1 MAGTQLDPGK
11 VKRPIQLLA
20 VMVAGLVLLVGLFL
34 TAAAKVENPPW
45 AAGMLL
51 ITAVAIV
58 PVFVGVVVLMWTK
71 FRVHLQ
77 DDHYYAE
84 WLKRQEKAFRG
95 FKAENTSARPVAQ
108 VDPAAT
114 ALQGEPRRI
123 KRYEE
128 NQGVFLI
135 HRWRPSTTP
144 GQIADVVIE
153 PAQHREGPLSAGLVE
168 SVTYYLGPQFFGG
181 KSVVKKDLRENFR
194 LEISAYGPALCLAE
208 LRIKGRKEP
217 LILERYVDFDTD
229 V

>member
-1 MAGTQLDPGK
+1 MAGPRLDPGK
-11 VKRPIQLLA
+11 VKKPIQLLA
-20 VMVAGLVLLVGLFL
+20 VMVAGLVLLVGSFL
-34 TAAAKVENPPW
+34 TAGTRVEKPAW
-45 AAGMLL
+45 AAVMLL
-51 ITAVAIV
+51 VTAVAIV
-58 PVFVGVVVLMWTK
+58 PIFVGVVVLMWTK

-95 FKAENTSARPVAQ
+95 FKAENVSGRSPAQ
-108 VDPAAT
+108 LDPAAA

-128 NQGVFLI
+128 NQGVFLV
-135 HRWRPSTTP
+135 HRWRSSTTR

-153 PAQHREGPLSAGLVE
+153 PTQHREGPLSAGLVE

-181 KSVVKKDLRENFR
+181 KSVVKKDALENFR
-194 LEISAYGPALCLAE
+194 LEISAYGPVLCLAE
-208 LRIKGRKEP
+208 IRIKGRKDP
-217 LILERYVDFDTD
+217 LILERYVDFD

>member
-1 MAGTQLDPGK
+1 MVGTQVDPGK
-11 VKRPIQLLA
+11 VKKPIQLLA

-34 TAAAKVENPPW
+34 TAAAKVEKPPW

-51 ITAVAIV
+51 VTAVAIV

-77 DDHYYAE
+77 DDQYYAD

-95 FKAENTSARPVAQ
+95 FKAENLAARPAAEG
-108 VDPAAT
+108 DPAAT
-114 ALQGEPRRI
+114 SLQGEPRRI

-153 PAQHREGPLSAGLVE
+153 PVQHREGPLSAASVE

-181 KSVVKKDLRENFR
+181 RSIAKKDPRENFR

-208 LRIKGRKEP
+208 VRIKGRREP
-217 LILERYVDFDTD
+217 LILERYVDFDTE
-229 V
+229 